1 MIRARIV
8 GIGNSLIAGD
18 AVGIRIL
25 EELRARRLDAD
36 IELVEGR
43 LAGLD
48 LLPCFEGCDRVVLL
62 DRVVG
67 FGQPGEVVRLAA
79 GDVAACEANPDLHSG
94 GLLYLLRALPF
105 LGITPLPEICLIGI
119 EGEGNEAA
127 IGQAADRALEAVYE
141 IP

>member
-1 MIRARIV
+1 MESVEVTAFQR
-8 GIGNSLIAGD
+8 GAGQ
-18 AVGIRIL
+18 GQFQLQRIL
-25 EELRARRLDAD
+25 A
-36 IELVEGR
+36 
-43 LAGLD
+43 LAAL
-48 LLPCFEGCDRVVLL
+48 
-62 DRVVG
+62 G

-79 GDVAACEANPDLHSG
+79 GDEAACEANPDLHSG

-119 EGEGNEAA
+119 EGEGDEAV